1 MFSSSNPHVSS
12 KPVFLLQSQGKGFM
26 QTYWL
31 IGKHGVVGDRQP
43 LEEKQEEMDVMAE
56 NPHSEKAS

>member
-1 MFSSSNPHVSS
+1 
-12 KPVFLLQSQGKGFM
+12 M

-31 IGKHGVVGDRQP
+31 IGKHGAVGDRQP

-56 NPHSEKAS
+56 NPHSEKASLSELLRSSFEVQETHD